1 MKLLFPLGLELQ
13 GCETGSVIDTLSLR
27 EKKKMPEVTAKLGE
41 AGLGYGTK
49 AMHDGDVISASY
61 QFVLILRLF
70 IPVLLV
76 AFWIGF
82 PGTWN

>member
-1 MKLLFPLGLELQ
+1 
-13 GCETGSVIDTLSLR
+13 
-27 EKKKMPEVTAKLGE
+27 MPEDRAKFGE

-70 IPVLLV
+70 VPFLLWHFGLGSL
-76 AFWIGF
+76 ALGTEGF
-82 PGTWN
+82 LTHLHDSLSL